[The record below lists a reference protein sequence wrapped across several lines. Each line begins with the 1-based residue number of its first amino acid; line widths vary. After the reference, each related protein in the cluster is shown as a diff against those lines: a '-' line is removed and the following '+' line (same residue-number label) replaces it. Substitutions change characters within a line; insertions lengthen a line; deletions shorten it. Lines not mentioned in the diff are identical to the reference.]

1 MQISDLFGQYQRNFT
16 SNSTDELKGASSMQK
31 LVSTVSELAPG
42 SVFEG
47 TVASVRGG
55 KVTLS
60 LSTGQSIVAQLS
72 AKVQLTVGQPMFFQV
87 KSNEGGV
94 LAIRPYNREG
104 AGSNPIL
111 LNALTSA
118 GVPVTER
125 NLTMVN
131 AMMHQ
136 QMPIS
141 KQSIL
146 DMVKYV
152 SGNEDVSVQTVVDMV
167 RLGIPVDAEL
177 AAQFE
182 RYQQGDYALLGKMDT
197 AIEQVTD
204 LLSNEDVLPDKAV
217 EINHKLLDVI
227 LKPNAMSEV
236 AMDDIEQLLLGNGA
250 GRQAAAT
257 VESHTEMTQ
266 PFGMSQANGMIQM
279 DGMTQAAIMM
289 EGEGINANIP
299 LASQPLQ
306 NVFSEAQLEHL
317 TKLLQGTPAFIE
329 NTELFLPEAEEEV
342 FVDTMDE
349 DALRDAKEIQ
359 MEVVAE
365 LEPKRQQLNTE
376 LTVERFLKL
385 IQQSLSNQREYGF
398 VGVQKF
404 LGSKEYTGLL
414 KELLGEQWLIKPKEL
429 QQEGK
434 VAESFERLLKQ
445 TQNLEQIVKSVGL
458 EQSQLLQ
465 TTADIRSNVEF
476 MNQINQVYT
485 FVQLPLKL
493 TGQNANGDL
502 YVYTNKKNLNDP
514 DVELSAFLHLDLEHL
529 GPTDVSVKL
538 LQKNVKTNFYFADDM
553 SYELVQKYLPIL
565 EEKLKKKGYNC
576 TFTVTN
582 EKKQVDFV
590 NDFLRKDLPP
600 TGTLHRYS
608 FDVRT

>member
-1 MQISDLFGQYQRNFT
+1 MHISDLFGQYQRNFT

-47 TVASVRGG
+47 TVSSAKGG

-60 LSTGQSIVAQLS
+60 LSTGQSIVAQLTG
-72 AKVQLTVGQPMFFQV
+72 KVQLTVGQPMFFQV

-104 AGSNPIL
+104 TGSNPIL

-125 NLTMVN
+125 NLAMVN
-131 AMMHQ
+131 SMMHQ
-136 QMPIS
+136 QMPIG

-146 DMVKYV
+146 DMVKFV
-152 SGNEDVSVQTVVDMV
+152 GANENVSVQTVVDMV
-167 RLGIPVDAEL
+167 RLGLPVDAEL

-182 RYQQGDYALLGKMDT
+182 RYQMGDYALLGKMDA
-197 AIEQVTD
+197 AIDQITD
-204 LLSNEDVLPDKAV
+204 LLSNENVLPDKAA

-227 LKPNAMSEV
+227 LKPNATSEIV
-236 AMDDIEQLLLGNGA
+236 MDDVEQLFLGNSG

-257 VESHTEMTQ
+257 VELHTGILQ
-266 PFGMSQANGMIQM
+266 QDGMSSNLLTGQ
-279 DGMTQAAIMM
+279 T
-289 EGEGINANIP
+289 
-299 LASQPLQ
+299 LQ
-306 NVFSEAQLEHL
+306 NIFSQAQLEQL
-317 TKLLQGTPAFIE
+317 TKLLQGTPSLVE
-329 NTELFLPEAEEEV
+329 NQELFLRETGEEV

-349 DALRDAKEIQ
+349 EALQGDKELQ
-359 MEVVAE
+359 PEVLAE
-365 LEPKRQQLNTE
+365 QTPEKQQVNPE
-376 LTVERFLKL
+376 LTVGRFLKL
-385 IQQSLSNQREYGF
+385 IQQGLAGNQEYSF
-398 VGVQKF
+398 VGVQRLF
-404 LGSKEYTGLL
+404 GSKEYKGLL
-414 KELLGEQWLIKPKEL
+414 KQLLQEQWLINPKEL
-429 QQEGK
+429 QEEGK
-434 VAESFERLLKQ
+434 VAESFERLLQQ
-445 TQNLEQIVKSVGL
+445 TNNLEQIVRSAGM
-458 EQSQLLQ
+458 EPNQLLQ
-465 TTADIRSNVEF
+465 TTADIRANVDF
-476 MNQINQVYT
+476 INQINQLYT

-502 YVYTNKKNLNDP
+502 YVYTNKKNLKDP

-538 LQKNVKTNFYFADDM
+538 LRKNVKTNFYFADDM
-553 SYELVQKYLPIL
+553 SFELVQKYLPIL
-565 EEKLKKKGYNC
+565 EDKLKQKGYTC

-590 NDFLRKDLPP
+590 KDFLRKDLPP